1 MTQKHT
7 DLTSASTADK
17 AAGDKEIADMKKQ
30 LSDLQV
36 WYSAYTEGHTPHD
49 LKYASCHT
57 PSKIYLHIYWN
68 SLQAHTITLLTPL
81 PPSTLLQ

>member
-49 LKYASCHT
+49 LKYASYHT
-57 PSKIYLHIYWN
+57 PSKIYLHIY
-68 SLQAHTITLLTPL
+68 
-81 PPSTLLQ
+81 